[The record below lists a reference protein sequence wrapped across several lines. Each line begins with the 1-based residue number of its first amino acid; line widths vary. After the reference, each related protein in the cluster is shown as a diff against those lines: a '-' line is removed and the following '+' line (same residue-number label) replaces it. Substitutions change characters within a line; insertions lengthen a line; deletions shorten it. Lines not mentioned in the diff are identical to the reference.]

1 MCNFCSRCIFHQDC
15 FLFFLSFLVR
25 VLEDAFDRKLGGGCI
40 NVLVCRD
47 EVELVGEALE
57 GADEFPLVVV
67 VNGAYS
73 EDYV

>member
-1 MCNFCSRCIFHQDC
+1 MCNFCSRSIFHQDC

-25 VLEDAFDRKLGGGCI
+25 VLEDAFDRELGGGCI
-40 NVLVCRD
+40 DVFVWRD

-57 GADEFPLVVV
+57 SADEFPLVVV

-73 EDYV
+73 KGYV